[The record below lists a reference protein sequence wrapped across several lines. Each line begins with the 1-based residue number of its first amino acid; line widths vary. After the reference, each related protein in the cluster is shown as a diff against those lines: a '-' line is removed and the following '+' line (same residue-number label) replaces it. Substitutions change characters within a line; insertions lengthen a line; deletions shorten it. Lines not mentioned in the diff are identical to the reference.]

1 MPLAAMLALLV
12 SPVLYEPMPPIAVV
26 GVAESGGSEMSKCDL
41 QLWDALVSLPNR
53 PAAFD
58 EHAPQ
63 IAAALAVATRHAR
76 DAATLF
82 AVGYFESGFQPR
94 IQDGDCRKLE
104 CDRGQARGFW
114 QMHADTAGQQ
124 VWADLLGMDHV
135 DLGAVVAARK
145 LRWGRR
151 ICHSEAGAIS
161 YFAVGTCFGW
171 RGADNRAKFAEKIER
186 KIPACNHRPKK

>member
-1 MPLAAMLALLV
+1 MPFAAMLALLV
-12 SPVLYEPMPPIAVV
+12 TPLLYEPMPPIAVV
-26 GVAESGGSEMSKCDL
+26 NAVESGGSETTKCERE
-41 QLWDALVSLPNR
+41 LWDALVSLPNR

-63 IAAALAVATRHAR
+63 IARALFGATRHAR

-94 IQDGDCRKLE
+94 IQEGDCRKHE
-104 CDRGQARGFW
+104 CDRGLARGFF
-114 QMHADTAGQQ
+114 QIHEDTAGQQ
-124 VWADLLGMDHV
+124 VWADLLGMDRV
-135 DLGAVVAARK
+135 GLGASVAARK
-145 LRWGRR
+145 LRWGRKM
-151 ICHSEAGAIS
+151 CHSESGAIS

-186 KIPACNHRPKK
+186 KIAACNHRPKK